1 MRLFVIL
8 LLLAVFFLSG
18 TVFGMNQES
27 SRVVEVT
34 EEVEVMEEPVTPP
47 VPETESIPVRQP
59 AVDETSSNYGAQK
72 TASVL
77 EAGVKGFFELLM
89 QIMYQIAQLFF

>member
-18 TVFGMNQES
+18 TVFGMNQDS
-27 SRVVEVT
+27 PP
-34 EEVEVMEEPVTPP
+34 VMEVNEEIKIQENP
-47 VPETESIPVRQP
+47 VPVAEKLTVPVSSQP
-59 AVDETSSNYGAQK
+59 GLNETSSIQNTQK

-77 EAGVKGFFELLM
+77 EAGVKGFFEILM
-89 QIMYQIAQLFF
+89 TLMYQIAQLFF

>member
-1 MRLFVIL
+1 MRLFVVL
-8 LLLAVFFLSG
+8 LLMAVFFLSG

-27 SRVVEVT
+27 SPVVEVT
-34 EEVEVMEEPVTPP
+34 EEIAVEEETVP
-47 VPETESIPVRQP
+47 VPETEHTPVSQP
-59 AVDETSSNYGAQK
+59 AVDETSSIHGAQK

-89 QIMYQIAQLFF
+89 QVMYQIAQLFF